1 MGAARWSALLLVAVT
16 VLTFA
21 PALDGEFLT
30 WDDPLHITANPHLL
44 PVSVESIGH
53 FWRTPYR
60 GEYVPLSYTFWA
72 GEAWLS
78 GDGADLRPALFHLG
92 SLLLHLGCVLMV
104 WKLLGRIVGHRGA
117 ALVGAMLFAVH
128 PVQVESV
135 AWISETRGLLAT
147 LLSLGALW
155 WFLRYAETSVDHTGT
170 SGRRSRSAMLVLS
183 TALFALALLAK
194 PAAVCVPLV
203 AALLVWLVVGRLTR
217 QVVVSLLPWFVL
229 SIVAVV
235 IAKSQQPDAITGFV
249 APWWSRPIV
258 AADAIVFYWGQLLWP
273 ANLGPDYGR
282 TPQSVLRGNWYVP
295 VTTVAVSLIALGFVL
310 KHTRTRAAGE
320 DAENAIISSL
330 PRSNIVGLAIFLAV
344 LLPVLGFVSFGH
356 QGISTVADR
365 YLYLAMFGPVLITA
379 SLLARYWRPSVV
391 VASLGTLSLLAV
403 ISAGQCRHWRDS
415 ESLFRHTLAVN
426 PRSVVAHNTLGRLHQ
441 QRGEHTAAILH
452 FHLALAVGDQA
463 AMSHDNLGLVLMAER
478 RPADAERHFRQAVAL
493 QPDHHRARNN
503 LGVALAAQG
512 KTREAAVQ
520 FDTVLVQVPG
530 HVSARRNRQRLRDTA
545 Q

>member
-1 MGAARWSALLLVAVT
+1 
-16 VLTFA
+16 
-21 PALDGEFLT
+21 
-30 WDDPLHITANPHLL
+30 
-44 PVSVESIGH
+44 
-53 FWRTPYR
+53 
-60 GEYVPLSYTFWA
+60 
-72 GEAWLS
+72 
-78 GDGADLRPALFHLG
+78 
-92 SLLLHLGCVLMV
+92 
-104 WKLLGRIVGHRGA
+104 
-117 ALVGAMLFAVH
+117 
-128 PVQVESV
+128 
-135 AWISETRGLLAT
+135 
-147 LLSLGALW
+147 
-155 WFLRYAETSVDHTGT
+155 
-170 SGRRSRSAMLVLS
+170 
-183 TALFALALLAK
+183 
-194 PAAVCVPLV
+194 
-203 AALLVWLVVGRLTR
+203 VVGRLTR